1 MYHTVYNSYESG
13 SDGRDYIGKRSGE
26 NPYDEYK
33 GSYTDNTFK
42 PDSKIVI
49 AYAKTAAGAVWLE
62 EQFQKVFN
70 VVKDPQYANRAFQT
84 SVGFDRTGSTHTEEA
99 RGKMSA
105 ALKGRTFSEGTRKKL
120 SAARKGKKN
129 PMLGKTHSEKARKK
143 MSAAKKGK
151 MLSEEHRNKM
161 SEANKGRPVSEETRK
176 KMSAAMKGKRHPNFG
191 KKWWVNEKGETQF
204 CIQSPGPGWEQGRVY
219 GLQ

>member
-13 SDGRDYIGKRSGE
+13 PDGRDYIGKRSGE

-49 AYAKTAAGAVWLE
+49 AYAKTAAGAIWLE
-62 EQFQKVFN
+62 GQFQKIFN
-70 VVKDPQYANRAFQT
+70 VVEDPQYANRAFQT
-84 SVGFDRTGSTHTEEA
+84 SVSFDRTGSTHTEQA
-99 RGKMSA
+99 KGKM
-105 ALKGRTFSEGTRKKL
+105 

-129 PMLGKTHSEKARKK
+129 PMLGKTHSEKTRKK

-151 MLSEEHRNKM
+151 VLSEEHRNKM

-176 KMSAAMKGKRHPNFG
+176 KMSEANKGKRHPNFG